1 MKTPVIPK
9 RKTMQAKRKGT
20 ARPTNGLLAKHAPSL
35 GAHLEDDPTIT
46 IAASVPRSVAS
57 AAKRRAG
64 AGNFS
69 RFVTSALQHELAC
82 SALDEIVDAFV
93 ADGGVVDEAMVSAAR
108 KLIKD

>member
-1 MKTPVIPK
+1 M
-9 RKTMQAKRKGT
+9 
-20 ARPTNGLLAKHAPSL
+20 AKHASRA
-35 GAHLEDDPTIT
+35 GGHLEDDPTIT
-46 IAASVPRSVAS
+46 IAASVPQSVAS

-82 SALDEIVDAFV
+82 SALDELVDAFA
-93 ADGGVVDEAMVSAAR
+93 ADGGTVDEALVSAAR

>member
-1 MKTPVIPK
+1 MKAPAIPK
-9 RKTMQAKRKGT
+9 RKTTSAKRKG
-20 ARPTNGLLAKHAPSL
+20 PP

-46 IAASVPRSVAS
+46 IAASVPQSVAR

-69 RFVTSALQHELAC
+69 RFVTSALQNELAC
-82 SALDEIVDAFV
+82 SALDELVDGFL
-93 ADGGVVDEAMVSAAR
+93 ADGGAIDEAMVSAAR